1 MQRFQ
6 AFHDLLLLGAGTF
19 LEELDRLIH
28 GHFQHIVYVSAL
40 ILYIQYILLEA
51 FAVASLAF
59 QGDIRHKLHLYRDLA
74 LALTFLTATSFFIK
88 GKISG
93 VISHLLR
100 KRLLTE

>member
-1 MQRFQ
+1 LQRFQ

-88 GKISG
+88 GEIGG
-93 VISHLLR
+93 VISHLFR
-100 KRLLTE
+100 